1 MCTLSAP
8 SPPDWRLAAEG
19 TKLVDGLGRTVF
31 LRGINAGGRSKF
43 APYVPFDFTSGQ
55 YAAALEKYMSHAQE
69 WGIDVM
75 RVPFTWAALEGTEG
89 TYDEAWLGMYA
100 QLLASAWAHGIH
112 TVVDFHQDVYSEVYC
127 GDGFPAWTVKN
138 PPPPAHDCP
147 IWQTEY
153 LVDTAVE
160 DAFDAFWGNTTG
172 LYPKYLAAWDEMV
185 GRFKNT
191 PGVLGFELINE
202 PSSGTQEDTSFE
214 AKTLSAFYAKVAAH
228 MRAEAPKALVFLD
241 PTEIAGVTVASVLQ
255 SPGLPG
261 VVFAP
266 HFYPLL
272 PPAPSEVTKELVAWA
287 KIGMMWNAPVF
298 VGEFSASNT
307 NPNGA
312 AYIASVFGAVDSLG
326 LTGAAEWEYSV
337 SRELW
342 NSESNTIVK
351 PDGTEYPVASAI
363 IRPYARAV
371 AGASVAQTWDGS
383 KKEFSLSYAPSSGET
398 DVTEVRLPARAFPA
412 GYAVALQGGC
422 YDAMSVTGELLVKA
436 PAGTKKV
443 TLKVTGK

>member
-1 MCTLSAP
+1 
-8 SPPDWRLAAEG
+8 
-19 TKLVDGLGRTVF
+19 
-31 LRGINAGGRSKF
+31 
-43 APYVPFDFTSGQ
+43 
-55 YAAALEKYMSHAQE
+55 
-69 WGIDVM
+69 
-75 RVPFTWAALEGTEG
+75 
-89 TYDEAWLGMYA
+89 
-100 QLLASAWAHGIH
+100 
-112 TVVDFHQDVYSEVYC
+112 
-127 GDGFPAWTVKN
+127 
-138 PPPPAHDCP
+138 
-147 IWQTEY
+147 
-153 LVDTAVE
+153 
-160 DAFDAFWGNTTG
+160 
-172 LYPKYLAAWDEMV
+172 
-185 GRFKNT
+185 
-191 PGVLGFELINE
+191 
-202 PSSGTQEDTSFE
+202 
-214 AKTLSAFYAKVAAH
+214 
-228 MRAEAPKALVFLD
+228 
-241 PTEIAGVTVASVLQ
+241 
-255 SPGLPG
+255 
-261 VVFAP
+261 
-266 HFYPLL
+266 
-272 PPAPSEVTKELVAWA
+272 
-287 KIGMMWNAPVF
+287 MMWNAPVF